1 MPINFSCSIMK
12 YITEMEDKDYGNLLV
27 MNMMVHV
34 FSDISDKDLKQ

>member
-1 MPINFSCSIMK
+1 MK